1 MEEFLFYN
9 SSVLSN
15 HNILLMCLNSFFDI
29 RVLYGH
35 LRILPCKS
43 INKLLKIIFIIINY
57 LKYVS
62 NPLLTIYEPFGT

>member
-1 MEEFLFYN
+1 
-9 SSVLSN
+9 
-15 HNILLMCLNSFFDI
+15 MCLNSFFDI

-43 INKLLKIIFIIINY
+43 INKLLKIIFISINY